1 MKFVCGLQVET
12 DYSDQRELSL
22 PIRIRWR
29 LVSLFWYKGAFSFL
43 FISLLS
49 IYLMLFILKHISA
62 RSESTGWY
70 QKYDISQSQTCQL
83 LSWSL
88 RYYNHVYHVHSEIT
102 IDLVTWD
109 AIYEHSKLISASAS
123 ASPFLLYP
131 WPIYSLTFIRN
142 PLKIVPRKMLYR

>member
-1 MKFVCGLQVET
+1 MGSK
-12 DYSDQRELSL
+12 
-22 PIRIRWR
+22 WR
-29 LVSLFWYKGAFSFL
+29 LTILTNESCPSQLGYGEGSSLFFGTREHSHFS
-43 FISLLS
+43 LS
-49 IYLMLFILKHISA
+49 VCYLIIYLILFILKHISA